1 MRHVGAFLFDQT
13 IDRGKLMTSSQK
25 IALALAGVGKIAR
38 DQHIPSCEE
47 GRDFDIKAAISRNGK
62 IEGAEN
68 FESYDAFLEN
78 RKDIRAISL
87 CTPPEVRFDM
97 AKKAIAAGLDVLME
111 KPPAATMGEAQAL
124 AEMAEMAGVVLFA
137 TWHSRFANGVEPA
150 REWLST
156 KKITNVT
163 ITWKEDV
170 RRWHPG
176 QAWIWEA
183 GGFGVFDPGIN
194 ALSILTAIIPGQT
207 IVEKASLAFPSN
219 RQQPIAASLQMRSAA
234 GAPISAEFDW
244 RQEGPQTWDIVVET
258 DKGTLRLAKGGAELY
273 IDGKLTVE
281 GPDREYARIYSR
293 FAELVRTRKSDA
305 DYQPLRLVADAFL
318 TGERHEVEAFIE

>member
-1 MRHVGAFLFDQT
+1 
-13 IDRGKLMTSSQK
+13 MTSSQK

-38 DQHIPSCEE
+38 DQHIPSVEN
-47 GRDFDIKAAISRNGK
+47 GGDFTIKAAISRNGK
-62 IEGAEN
+62 IDSAEN
-68 FESYDAFLEN
+68 FESYEKFLEA
-78 RKDIRAISL
+78 RGDIRAISL

-97 AKKAIAAGLDVLME
+97 AKKAIAEGLDVLLE
-111 KPPAATMGEAQAL
+111 KPPAATIGEAQAL
-124 AEMAEMAGVVLFA
+124 AELAHASGVTLFA

-150 REWLST
+150 REWLLGKT
-156 KKITNVT
+156 IAKIE

-207 IVEKASLAFPSN
+207 IVEKALLSFPEN
-219 RQQPIAASLQMRSAA
+219 RQQPIAASLVMKSAA
-234 GAPISAEFDW
+234 GAPITAEFDW

-258 DKGTLRLAKGGAELY
+258 DQGTLRLAKGGAELY
-273 IDGKLTVE
+273 IDDKQAIE
-281 GPDREYARIYSR
+281 GPDREYARIYDR
-293 FAELVRTRKSDA
+293 FADLIRTRQSDA
-305 DYQPLRLVADAFL
+305 DFQPLRLVADAFL
-318 TGERHEVEAFIE
+318 TGERRIVEPFVE

>member
-1 MRHVGAFLFDQT
+1 
-13 IDRGKLMTSSQK
+13 MTTPSR

-38 DQHIPSCEE
+38 DQHIPSCAE
-47 GRDFDIKAAISRNGK
+47 GADFDITVAISRNGR
-62 IEGAEN
+62 IDGADN
-68 FESYDAFLEN
+68 FTSYDEFLEK
-78 RKDIRAISL
+78 RRDIRAISL
-87 CTPPEVRFDM
+87 CTPPDVRFEM
-97 AKKAIAAGLDVLME
+97 AKKAIASGFDVLME
-111 KPPAATMGEAQAL
+111 KPPAATIGEAEALREL
-124 AEMAEMAGVVLFA
+124 AEKAGVVLFA

-150 REWLST
+150 RQWLDGKT
-156 KKITNVT
+156 IRKVE

-207 IVEKASLAFPSN
+207 IVEKASLAFPEN
-219 RQQPIAASLQMRSAA
+219 RQQPIAASLKMKSAE
-234 GAPISAEFDW
+234 GAPINAEFDW

-258 DKGTLRLAKGGAELY
+258 NSGLLRLAKGGAELY
-273 IDGKLTVE
+273 IDGELQVE

-293 FAELVRTRKSDA
+293 FAELIRSRRSDA
-305 DYQPLRLVADAFL
+305 DFQPLRLVADAFL
-318 TGERHEVEAFIE
+318 TGERHTVEAFIE

>member
-1 MRHVGAFLFDQT
+1 MTAT
-13 IDRGKLMTSSQK
+13 DR

-38 DQHIPSCEE
+38 DQHIPSVEN
-47 GRDFDIKAAISRNGK
+47 GGDFVIEAAISRHGK
-62 IEGAEN
+62 IDSAEN
-68 FESYDAFLEN
+68 FESYDAFLTA
-78 RKDIRAISL
+78 RPDIRAISL

-97 AKKAIAAGLDVLME
+97 AKKAIAAGLDVLLE
-111 KPPAATMGEAQAL
+111 KPPAATIGEAQAL
-124 AEMAEMAGVVLFA
+124 AELADRAGVSLFA

-150 REWLST
+150 REWLSDKT
-156 KKITNVT
+156 IAGIE

-207 IVEKASLAFPSN
+207 LVEKASLSFPAN

-234 GAPISAEFDW
+234 GAPITAEFDW
-244 RQEGPQTWDIVVET
+244 RQEGPQTWDIVVTT
-258 DKGTLRLAKGGAELY
+258 DQGTLRLAKGGAELY
-273 IDGKLTVE
+273 IDETLTIE
-281 GPDREYARIYSR
+281 GPDREYARIYTR
-293 FAELVRTRKSDA
+293 FAELVRSRTSDA
-305 DYQPLRLVADAFL
+305 DFQPLRLVADAFL
-318 TGERHEVEAFIE
+318 TAERHEVEAFIE